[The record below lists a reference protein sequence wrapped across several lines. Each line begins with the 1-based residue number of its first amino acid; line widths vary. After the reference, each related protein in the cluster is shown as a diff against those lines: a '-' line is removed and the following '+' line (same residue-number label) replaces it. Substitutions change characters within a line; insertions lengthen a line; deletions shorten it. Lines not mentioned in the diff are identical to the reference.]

1 MLVGSS
7 EQAGACPILVLS
19 SSSRFL
25 VSLGSLLRAL
35 LWSSDALSQPAPAC
49 RASHW
54 LHKRETVIGHP
65 RSLTSHPTPSTD
77 LPSGSLLCP
86 DDNDETDDT
95 GNGNTTWCLP
105 QWCAFFLQSVGT
117 DRHKYGSAHMQLV
130 TAESSP
136 AESRK
141 SDRGP
146 LKVETSVS
154 VSGKRLWHLAF
165 IIL

>member
-25 VSLGSLLRAL
+25 VSLASLLRAL

-77 LPSGSLLCP
+77 LPSGFYCYVLMIMMKLMILVMAILL
-86 DDNDETDDT
+86 
-95 GNGNTTWCLP
+95 GTWCLRAP
-105 QWCAFFLQSVGT
+105 NGAPSSYSQSC
-117 DRHKYGSAHMQLV
+117 RY
-130 TAESSP
+130 
-136 AESRK
+136 
-141 SDRGP
+141 
-146 LKVETSVS
+146 
-154 VSGKRLWHLAF
+154 
-165 IIL
+165 

>member
-77 LPSGSLLCP
+77 LPSALLRYVLMIMMKLMILAIAILP
-86 DDNDETDDT
+86 
-95 GNGNTTWCLP
+95 GVSPNGAPSSQGT
-105 QWCAFFLQSVGT
+105 VGT
-117 DRHKYGSAHMQLV
+117 DRYKYGSAHIATGYCREL
-130 TAESSP
+130 AC
-136 AESRK
+136 RK
-141 SDRGP
+141 SKVRSGP
-146 LKVETSVS
+146 TKS
-154 VSGKRLWHLAF
+154 RN
-165 IIL
+165 

>member
-77 LPSGSLLCP
+77 LPSALLLCP

-117 DRHKYGSAHMQLV
+117 DRYKYGSAHIATGYCREL
-130 TAESSP
+130 AC
-136 AESRK
+136 RK
-141 SDRGP
+141 S
-146 LKVETSVS
+146 KVRSWPTKS
-154 VSGKRLWHLAF
+154 RN
-165 IIL
+165 

>member
-25 VSLGSLLRAL
+25 VSLASLLRAL

-77 LPSGSLLCP
+77 LPSGFYCYVLMIMMKLMILAVAIQPGVSP
-86 DDNDETDDT
+86 
-95 GNGNTTWCLP
+95 NGAPSSYGT
-105 QWCAFFLQSVGT
+105 VGT
-117 DRHKYGSAHMQLV
+117 DRYKYGSAHIATGYCREL
-130 TAESSP
+130 AC
-136 AESRK
+136 RK
-141 SDRGP
+141 S
-146 LKVETSVS
+146 KVRSWPTKS
-154 VSGKRLWHLAF
+154 RN
-165 IIL
+165 